1 MPAATASIADVSRTD
16 ISKKDAGHERKKSG
30 QSQAQCKPVPLPAL
44 GTQKIIQGN
53 GTNVGTIISLQCPAK
68 HKLVGSELKCVMA
81 TNSTYWV
88 GETYCKP
95 LSPFEDY
102 GFRVAVLASIVSLAI
117 IFLMSMAFI
126 TCCLLDC
133 IKEEERQKQESEPD
147 AWQREEQAQHQEGNR
162 SYYNHKGR
170 NNNNNTRDKT
180 ASLWDVHNP
189 AMCDSMRACRC
200 HQEYVYAPACTN
212 SATSSFAALPGHDYE
227 QPLLPQNPGSVA
239 MSGPPQYGGL
249 HPFSC
254 QTTSPDLVQTSAV
267 GPDVWQYGEQQ
278 RHLSGVNPSTTD
290 ESSRRNVN
298 PAKEFSI
305 RIISV

>member
-1 MPAATASIADVSRTD
+1 MEWSR
-16 ISKKDAGHERKKSG
+16 SNKSNYLKKKF
-30 QSQAQCKPVPLPAL
+30 KPCL
-44 GTQKIIQGN
+44 N
-53 GTNVGTIISLQCPAK
+53 GEICQCPTM
-68 HKLVGSELKCVMA
+68 HSQTELLF
-81 TNSTYWV
+81 N
-88 GETYCKP
+88 
-95 LSPFEDY
+95 
-102 GFRVAVLASIVSLAI
+102 
-117 IFLMSMAFI
+117 
-126 TCCLLDC
+126 
-133 IKEEERQKQESEPD
+133 SEPD

-189 AMCDSMRACRC
+189 AMCDSMRACRWDMSWLQLECNCWIQNTPVDMPAHRIKRRGPVFLLHRC

-305 RIISV
+305 RIISVWGHITQGGDYHQNLFAD